1 MKIQWYRS
9 ATVGIF
15 SDNGTSILCD
25 PWMTDGAFIGSWY
38 HWPPLEGGE
47 FEFLVKKKWDALYI
61 SHFHADH
68 FDRKLVSAI
77 IRNQED
83 IKVLIPNYPNKWLKR
98 AILNCGI
105 AAQNLIE
112 ITNNQVFSVNDIAIK
127 MYTAD
132 YCNPEI
138 CGVSISCQ
146 STPRKQSSNDSLAL
160 FESDGQKILNAN
172 DALAVATAQKLW
184 PLIGSVDLL
193 LGHFGG
199 AGPYPQCF
207 PNLNL
212 EEKMS
217 AAAKNGWTFVNRL
230 INAAER
236 LNAKFTLP
244 YAGQYVLG
252 GSLSELNPYR
262 SVIPMKDVLAAI
274 KSSGVTEAVSLMP
287 FGEFDITAQSSD
299 ESWLEPADDLRARYL
314 DRIKVELFP
323 YQRKLEV
330 WSNGTEQFNLA
341 LHEVKKNFDA
351 FVENGGKGSNSS
363 ITIKSDEIEGTIN
376 FGEFDCSIA
385 GTNRFENHTVIEL
398 DQRLLKR
405 IVLRKAGYN
414 GFTQYHFNQAEI
426 GSHMVWQ
433 RSGSYPKETNFL
445 NYMHHYIK

>member
-1 MKIQWYRS
+1 
-9 ATVGIF
+9 
-15 SDNGTSILCD
+15 
-25 PWMTDGAFIGSWY
+25 MTDGAFIGSWY
-38 HWPPLEGGE
+38 HYPPLEGGE

-83 IKVLIPNYPNKWLKR
+83 LKVLIPDYPNKWLKR

-105 AAQNLIE
+105 ATQNLIE
-112 ITNNQVFSVNDIAIK
+112 IKNNQVFSLNDMDIK
-127 MYTAD
+127 IFTAD
-132 YCNPEI
+132 FCNPEI

-146 STPRKQSSNDSLAL
+146 STPRKQTSNDSLAL

-184 PLIGSVDLL
+184 PLIGRVDLL
-193 LGHFGG
+193 LGDFGG

-207 PNLNL
+207 PDLDL
-212 EEKMS
+212 EEKMN
-217 AAAKNGWTFVNRL
+217 AGAKNGWTFVNRL

-252 GSLSELNPYR
+252 GSLSALNPYR
-262 SVIPMKDVLAAI
+262 SVIPMKDVLAAV

-287 FGEFDITAQSSD
+287 FGEFDLTTESSG
-299 ESWLEPADDLRARYL
+299 EGWLEPSHDAQARYL
-314 DRIKVELFP
+314 DKIKIDLFP

-330 WSNGTEQFNLA
+330 WLDGSEQFNGA
-341 LHEVKKNFDA
+341 LYEVKKNFDA
-351 FVENGGKGSNSS
+351 FIKTGGKGSNSS
-363 ITIKSDEIEGTIN
+363 ITIRSDEIEGTIN
-376 FGEFDCSIA
+376 FGEDDCLISRS
-385 GTNRFENHTVIEL
+385 NLFENHTVIEL
-398 DQRLLKR
+398 DQRLLRR
-405 IVLRKAGYN
+405 IVLRKAGYT

-433 RSGSYPKETNFL
+433 RSGSYPQETKFL
-445 NYMHHYIK
+445 NFMHHYVK